1 LNMENKLYR
10 SRKDRML
17 FGVCGGLGKFFGIDP
32 TIIRIIFVLLA
43 FTGFGIL
50 AYIVIAVVAPVEESQ
65 KTTPQSI
72 VEENVKEIKDTSI
85 KLGNDIRD
93 TFSNKGK
100 QADDVVAREQI
111 RSRNALGIIIIV
123 IGVICLLGVFHLFS
137 WINWWG
143 GIGAVALIG
152 LGVLLIVGVR
162 KSK

>member
-1 LNMENKLYR
+1 MENKLYR

-17 FGVCGGLGKFFGIDP
+17 FGVCGGLGKFFGIDS
-32 TIIRIIFVLLA
+32 TIIRIIFGLLA

-50 AYIVIAVVAPVEESQ
+50 VYIVIAVVAPLEESQ

-72 VEENVKEIKDTSI
+72 VEENVTEIKETAT

-93 TFSNKGK
+93 TFSGKGK
-100 QADDVVAREQI
+100 EAEGNDFKEQAR
-111 RSRNALGIIIIV
+111 RRNALGIIIIV
-123 IGVICLLGVFHLFS
+123 IGVICLLGVFHIFS

-152 LGVLLIVGVR
+152 LGVLLLVGVR
-162 KSK
+162 RSK